1 MDATLPLFPLN
12 TVLVPGLVLP
22 LHIFEPRYRLLVQE
36 MLANPNEDDREFG
49 IVAVK
54 DGGNIGRDGIEALHR
69 IGTATILRQAERTE
83 DGRYD
88 IVTTGSRRFFIES
101 LDASAPLLRA
111 DITWIND
118 IEEPHTPELEQLTN
132 RAIADFVTY
141 RTALSGQLDES
152 IAAISD
158 MPEDPGVVS
167 FLLTAA
173 VVLETDERQQL
184 LSAMS
189 PHERLTLARKF
200 LKRET
205 ALISSLQSIPALEL
219 FSPGPSVN

>member
-1 MDATLPLFPLN
+1 
-12 TVLVPGLVLP
+12 
-22 LHIFEPRYRLLVQE
+22 
-36 MLANPNEDDREFG
+36 MLAIPEEDSREFG

-54 DGGNIGRDGIEALHR
+54 DGAVIERDGIEALHR
-69 IGTATILRQAERTE
+69 VGTATILRQADRTD

-101 LDASAPLLRA
+101 LDDSAPLLRA
-111 DITWIND
+111 EVTWIED
-118 IEEPHTPELEQLTN
+118 ADEPNSPELELLTN

-152 IAAISD
+152 VAAVSD

-173 VVLETDERQQL
+173 VVLATDERQQL

-200 LKRET
+200 MKRET

-219 FSPGPSVN
+219 FSPGPSIN